1 MPAMTARRAF
11 LEWRRPSWPGLI
23 IAAAFMA
30 VVALALGWDLRSREA
45 RRVRSVV
52 DAAST
57 ALTPP
62 PGEAELQ
69 RIVRIAGLAKL
80 LAPDIVV
87 APDLGGP
94 EIQGRETVAG
104 LAAQLSGAAGIRT
117 VMVRDAT
124 VTFDDTKTRAT
135 VAARL
140 DVATAARPE
149 PREDDA
155 EPVTLELIKVDGAWL
170 IRKAVRE
177 PIVSR

>member
-1 MPAMTARRAF
+1 
-11 LEWRRPSWPGLI
+11 
-23 IAAAFMA
+23 
-30 VVALALGWDLRSREA
+30 
-45 RRVRSVV
+45 
-52 DAAST
+52 
-57 ALTPP
+57 
-62 PGEAELQ
+62 
-69 RIVRIAGLAKL
+69 
-80 LAPDIVV
+80 
-87 APDLGGP
+87 
-94 EIQGRETVAG
+94 
-104 LAAQLSGAAGIRT
+104 
-117 VMVRDAT
+117 MVRDAT